1 VSEFRDQLLRMAN
14 EAVGPD
20 LPRLRGLLMEAE
32 AIVLRRLME
41 GRPVSDVGGQTQ
53 AGALA
58 SARWLKPDE
67 AAAIASVSR
76 AQLYEM
82 ARGKAW
88 ASRPNRRMLR
98 INEAAFR
105 TWLSNRRAS

>member
-1 VSEFRDQLLRMAN
+1 MSEVRDQLLRIAN
-14 EAVGPD
+14 EAGSAD
-20 LPRLRGLLMEAE
+20 LAHLRGLLMEAE
-32 AIVLRRLME
+32 AIVLRRLVE

-58 SARWLKPDE
+58 SARWLKPEE

-76 AQLYEM
+76 AQIYEM

-88 ASRPNRRMLR
+88 ASRPNKRMRR

-105 TWLSNRRAS
+105 TWLSNRRTS